1 MKVELINFYPF
12 EVSTRRP
19 RLLAYA
25 DVRID
30 GKILI
35 RGIRLYEAKNGGYF
49 ISMPEYNPDT
59 KRATVEVED
68 KELLEKIRRMI
79 VDHYKGLISMA

>member
-1 MKVELINFYPF
+1 MKVELVDFYPF

-35 RGIRLYEAKNGGYF
+35 RGIRLYESKNGGYF
-49 ISMPEYNPDT
+49 ISMPEYNPER
-59 KRATVEVED
+59 KRAIVELED
-68 KELLEKIRRMI
+68 KELLEKVRRVV
-79 VDHYKGLISMA
+79 VDYYKSLISAS

>member
-1 MKVELINFYPF
+1 MNVELASFYPF

-25 DVRID
+25 DVRIE

-35 RGIRLYEAKNGGYF
+35 RGIRLYEAKNGGYY
-49 ISMPEYNPDT
+49 ISMPDYNPQ
-59 KRATVEVED
+59 KRRALVEIED
-68 KELLEKIRRMI
+68 KELLERVRRVI
-79 VDHYKGLISMA
+79 VDHYKLLVAT

>member
-1 MKVELINFYPF
+1 MKVELVDFYPF

-25 DVRID
+25 DVRIE

-49 ISMPEYNPDT
+49 ISMPEYNPET
-59 KRATVEVED
+59 KRAMVEVED
-68 KELLEKIRRMI
+68 KELLERIRRVV
-79 VDHYKGLISMA
+79 VDYYKGIVQS

>member
-1 MKVELINFYPF
+1 MKIELVDFYPF

-25 DVRID
+25 DVKLD

-35 RGIRLYEAKNGGYF
+35 RGIRLYESK
-49 ISMPEYNPDT
+49 T
-59 KRATVEVED
+59 ED
-68 KELLEKIRRMI
+68 SLYPCLSITQKQRGQ
-79 VDHYKGLISMA
+79 Y

>member
-1 MKVELINFYPF
+1 MKVELVDFYPF

-49 ISMPEYNPDT
+49 ISMPEYNPER
-59 KRATVEVED
+59 KRAIVELED
-68 KELLEKIRRMI
+68 KELFEKVRRVV
-79 VDHYKGLISMA
+79 VDYYKSLISAS